1 MQLNDDLLPSLPI
14 VIEAVGISD
23 GDDEMP
29 ISRRLGIWLRFDVKI
44 FVILALRSTPA
55 STSTKSTK
63 KRAKVN
69 TRKRL

>member
-55 STSTKSTK
+55 CTSTKSTK